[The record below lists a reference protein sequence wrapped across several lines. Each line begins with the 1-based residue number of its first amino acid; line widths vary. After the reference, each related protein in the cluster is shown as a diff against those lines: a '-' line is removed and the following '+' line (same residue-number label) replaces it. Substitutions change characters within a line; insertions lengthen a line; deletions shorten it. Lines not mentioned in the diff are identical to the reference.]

1 MTNIPINSL
10 PDFKEMAFRENGD
23 FVHFK
28 IIIAGGIAT
37 SSKRVSYRP
46 SEDQFLIIHEIDETY
61 EEIFS
66 YQLAERS
73 NIIEAIN
80 KKALFLD
87 E

>member
-10 PDFKEMAFRENGD
+10 TDFKEKAFRKNGD

-28 IIIAGGIAT
+28 ILLAGGIAS
-37 SSKRVSYRP
+37 SSKRVSFRP
-46 SEDQFLIIHEIDETY
+46 NENQFLIIHEIDESY
-61 EEIFS
+61 EEIDSDDLGIMSSF
-66 YQLAERS
+66 
-73 NIIEAIN
+73 IEAIN